1 MFIPEV
7 EDVAFGVAGVM
18 VMQVGVGERTPS
30 LVPVVAPF
38 VFMSGHLLRG

>member
-1 MFIPEV
+1 MSIPKV

-18 VMQVGVGERTPS
+18 VMQVGVGVPS

-38 VFMSGHLLRG
+38 VFMRGHLLRG